1 MSYYVGQEIKGIT
14 LLEKVKVRD
23 SNHPA
28 FKVRMPWGEERILR
42 SSTFKKM
49 RPQKTENIAMKGL
62 LNTYKQN
69 AKRRNLSWEL
79 TLKQFVKLTS
89 SNCYYCGVQP
99 KQGSWIRRRKRLV
112 PVRHEYIYNGIDR
125 KDNAKGYTAA
135 NCVPC
140 CGSCNKIKGSW
151 LTPEETLVAM
161 KAVMELRKHKQ
172 SI

>member
-1 MSYYVGQEIKGIT
+1 MSYYAGQEIKGIT
-14 LLEKVKVRD
+14 LLEKVKVID

-49 RPQKTENIAMKGL
+49 RPQKTENIAIKGL

-69 AKRRNLSWEL
+69 AKRRNLSWKL
-79 TLKQFVKLTS
+79 TLEQFVKLTS

-99 KQGSWIRRRKRLV
+99 KQISWISRRKRLV
-112 PVRHEYIYNGIDR
+112 PVKHEYIYNGIDR
-125 KDNAKGYTAA
+125 KDNTVGYIID

-140 CGSCNKIKGSW
+140 CGTCNKIKNIY
-151 LTPEETLVAM
+151 LTSEEMLVAM
-161 KAVMELRKHKQ
+161 KAIIELRKQKQ
-172 SI
+172 IT